1 MLPSQ
6 DECRR
11 MLAGLVGPVREAGAL
26 IMEIH
31 ARGVV
36 SRDKLDGSPV
46 TEADEAAER
55 VLLAALADVAPGIT
69 VISEENAASHAL
81 SPPAC
86 FFLVDPVDGTR
97 EFLRP
102 DGNGAFTVNIGLVIE
117 GAPVMGIV
125 LAPAHDRLF
134 CGLVGDGASEIA
146 AGKARDIAVRP
157 VPGSGPVAVASRSHR
172 DEETD
177 GWLTAHAIAE
187 TISTGSSMKFCLVAA
202 GEADVYP
209 RFGPTMEWDTAA
221 GDAVLRAA
229 GGRMI
234 TPDGAPYLYGKPD
247 YRSTAFIACGGF
259 MPSN

>member
-86 FFLVDPVDGTR
+86 FFLVCLLYTSPSPRDQR
-97 EFLRP
+97 
-102 DGNGAFTVNIGLVIE
+102 GA
-117 GAPVMGIV
+117 
-125 LAPAHDRLF
+125 R
-134 CGLVGDGASEIA
+134 
-146 AGKARDIAVRP
+146 
-157 VPGSGPVAVASRSHR
+157 
-172 DEETD
+172 
-177 GWLTAHAIAE
+177 
-187 TISTGSSMKFCLVAA
+187 
-202 GEADVYP
+202 
-209 RFGPTMEWDTAA
+209 
-221 GDAVLRAA
+221 
-229 GGRMI
+229 
-234 TPDGAPYLYGKPD
+234 
-247 YRSTAFIACGGF
+247 
-259 MPSN
+259 MPSSA

>member
-36 SRDKLDGSPV
+36 SRDKPDGSPV

-97 EFLRP
+97 EFLRS
-102 DGNGAFTVNIGLVIE
+102 DGNGAF
-117 GAPVMGIV
+117 
-125 LAPAHDRLF
+125 
-134 CGLVGDGASEIA
+134 
-146 AGKARDIAVRP
+146 
-157 VPGSGPVAVASRSHR
+157 
-172 DEETD
+172 
-177 GWLTAHAIAE
+177 
-187 TISTGSSMKFCLVAA
+187 
-202 GEADVYP
+202 
-209 RFGPTMEWDTAA
+209 
-221 GDAVLRAA
+221 
-229 GGRMI
+229 
-234 TPDGAPYLYGKPD
+234 
-247 YRSTAFIACGGF
+247 
-259 MPSN
+259 